1 MKREYESEMMQV
13 LHEELMDLHRSGFI
27 SDARMREFEE
37 ICFSDENE
45 IVYSEDDEADLEA
58 EDSPE
63 EEEETTTT

>member
-27 SDARMREFEE
+27 SDARMREFDEM
-37 ICFSDENE
+37 CFG
-45 IVYSEDDEADLEA
+45 EDDETDPEA

-63 EEEETTTT
+63 EEEEATTT